1 MPHHLY
7 YQSIPTKLERL
18 NHAAKTI
25 QRYKDG
31 GMNAAK
37 RTIQWFISA
46 DSQKTIFNQ

>member
-1 MPHHLY
+1 MSHLY
-7 YQSIPTKLERL
+7 YERIPTRTERL

-37 RTIQWFISA
+37 RTISRFISS
-46 DSQKTIFNQ
+46 DSHKSVLN